1 MAGDQDDRK
10 STSGMIYFMSNNS
23 VTWQSSKQ
31 KVVALSTCEAEYVAA
46 FAAAYQAIW
55 LARLMGELLGK
66 EV

>member
-10 STSGMIYFMSNNS
+10 STSGMIYFML
-23 VTWQSSKQ
+23 V
-31 KVVALSTCEAEYVAA
+31 LSTCEAEYVAA